1 MKNLILILIT
11 TLSLSCCSKDDNKT
25 PLEQLPAA
33 TQTGANTA
41 GCLVNGQVLLP
52 RGQKIQNGPVLS
64 SFYQKLNGKYYF
76 GLGITDNSKND
87 VQGISIN
94 SNNITLEVNKSYL
107 LTKNLKVDSENYAF
121 ASFAGPISNYQ
132 FNTTDSYS
140 GKITI
145 TNLNTIDY
153 IISGTFWFDAVD
165 ANGNIVKV
173 TDGRFDL
180 HYAS

>member
-11 TLSLSCCSKDDNKT
+11 SLSLSCCSKDENKT

-41 GCLVNGQVLLP
+41 GCLVDGQVLLP

-76 GLGITDNSKND
+76 GLGIDDNSGNNLK
-87 VQGISIN
+87 GIGIN
-94 SNNITLEVNKSYL
+94 SDNITLEVNKLYIL
-107 LTKNLKVDSENYAF
+107 GEDLNDDTQIYIFGYFINYDIGFFKTTKLITGEL
-121 ASFAGPISNYQ
+121 
-132 FNTTDSYS
+132 
-140 GKITI
+140 KITHLDT
-145 TNLNTIDY
+145 TNF
-153 IISGTFWFDAVD
+153 IISGTFWFDAVG

-180 HYAS
+180 HYAP

>member
-41 GCLVNGQVLLP
+41 GCLVNGQVLIP
-52 RGQKIQNGPVLS
+52 RGQKIQNGAVLS

-76 GLGITDNSKND
+76 GLGIDDNSSQGVPGITIGSSNIQLEINKVYILND
-87 VQGISIN
+87 DLNDDAKVYATGSYIN
-94 SNNITLEVNKSYL
+94 FGLGDFK
-107 LTKNLKVDSENYAF
+107 TKGNYT
-121 ASFAGPISNYQ
+121 GEL
-132 FNTTDSYS
+132 
-140 GKITI
+140 KITHLDT
-145 TNLNTIDY
+145 TNL
-153 IISGTFWFDAVD
+153 IISGTFWFDAVN
-165 ANGNIVKV
+165 ANGDIVKV